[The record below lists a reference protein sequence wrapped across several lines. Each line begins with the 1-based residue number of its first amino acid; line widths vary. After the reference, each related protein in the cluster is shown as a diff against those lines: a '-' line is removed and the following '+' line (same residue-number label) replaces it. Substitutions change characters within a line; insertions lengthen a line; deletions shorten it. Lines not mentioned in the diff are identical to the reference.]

1 MTTQSDRCV
10 TLYSGNTAC
19 LRMTLR
25 WWLADSFLKNT
36 SLVNSLSTPCVS
48 ERWSAWAS
56 LNSCLHGVS
65 ASCYDAVKPRW
76 YVSLFCFF
84 KVPLPP
90 SPPHRWDGAQVH
102 LLRVVHGWCGSSAHR
117 CLGHLSVGEGHVV
130 ELVQSCK
137 RGVGG
142 GTGGR
147 RREATGAEKQFP
159 SGSGVPPSR
168 FRRVAERARKR
179 AQQKKFFSPFSFF

>member
-10 TLYSGNTAC
+10 TLDSGNTAC

-65 ASCYDAVKPRW
+65 ASLLWRCEAT
-76 YVSLFCFF
+76 LCFIVVVF
-84 KVPLPP
+84 LKCP
-90 SPPHRWDGAQVH
+90 SPRLLLTAGTELRFICCGWFMGDAARAPIGAWDIWA
-102 LLRVVHGWCGSSAHR
+102 
-117 CLGHLSVGEGHVV
+117 LGRAMWLNWFSPARE
-130 ELVQSCK
+130 
-137 RGVGG
+137 GG
-142 GTGGR
+142 GETGGR
-147 RREATGAEKQFP
+147 RHEATGAEKQFP

-168 FRRVAERARKR
+168 FCRVAERARKR
-179 AQQKKFFSPFSFF
+179 AQQKNIFSPFSFF